1 MIRPVAHCLFTGGY
15 ALEAAEAGEGAVLGE
30 EAGGPPF
37 STTRP
42 ASSATMRRSCGA
54 VRMRWATTR
63 TGLPFASAAMARCT
77 RVSL

>member
-42 ASSATMRRSCGA
+42 ASSTT
-54 VRMRWATTR
+54 MRWA
-63 TGLPFASAAMARCT
+63 
-77 RVSL
+77 